1 MDYWQNNNYHSSPNE
16 TTNYISSTIEYAPPI
31 ICPTKNIYTSNT
43 TTTTTTTTNSN
54 VYSYKTIN
62 TNKYQTNTHYKT
74 QNETYTNYPDEYY
87 MNPQYII
94 PPTYNDII
102 FTNGNQDITKK
113 NSNIIKTIE
122 NYGFHEIKETNP
134 QFQKHQ
140 SGEIIANKNNNIY
153 YNEYTERRTN
163 YHQKNP
169 LNLNNIYNIN
179 NATNMNN
186 INNNMYLTQAIR
198 PAANKKISKAN
209 QNQIPYNDYF
219 INQPIISN
227 TQTKTTTYSTYTT
240 VKKNNNNNNM
250 MINYNKYPLQQN
262 IKVSNNK
269 AISNNIISNN
279 HIINNNN
286 IIYEEPSDNMR
297 NRAKYSTKT
306 ERFNNTMPNPK
317 INQINV
323 PSQAKTEIINKERK
337 SYPNQ
342 IVSAFEISFSNNNKK
357 KEYNSKNVPIK
368 TANLSFASCI
378 NTNKNNNNNIK
389 SVQNQFNIKNKN
401 NQTNEKK
408 EKNINV
414 EYIQQI
420 GDNPNL
426 ISGKCVDK
434 KAIIKTNS
442 TTNDDKNNI
451 VNNNKSQ
458 NMSNNAVNNN
468 KNKIIVNNNNKESTK
483 NEKNQIN
490 NNNKQIKKQSLN
502 YEIEN
507 KDINQTQNI
516 VNAGGYFDTYSGKII
531 NNQNQ
536 INQNTTNSKHTKKNN
551 YHTINLNENQN
562 DNYLDNSYPILGQK
576 TDKTEILTE
585 IERNNRFKEDIDSN
599 DYNMDMNQQA
609 KNMKEIN
616 NNIYKKTKS
625 GVLNDSDVLTLEP
638 QPKPKRRPVYKIPPS
653 KKRSISQGRS
663 LAFIHK
669 YYDEN
674 FILEEDNEDNVSDSE
689 KKRKCNQKLKTIFRE
704 VTNIRRLIPQWQKMK
719 EENNNISSKNN
730 DSINVN
736 LNINNEEFNNS
747 ENTQK
752 QINIDNLE
760 SLDGNNEQNEN
771 DNVMRLSR
779 MGFSLERSSNVK
791 DENKEVKE
799 EKKEIFEPIYNNEN
813 IKIENSQKIE
823 INEDINNKENI
834 NINLEGETQFETLE
848 EEKKD
853 ITENSESNQNTIDAN
868 NHSFIKKNS
877 LTISQSSMSQS
888 KEITEK
894 LEKEKSNEINSKNSK
909 EISQKSSLDNIDI
922 NNSLNNKNMEQS
934 NIKNECNN
942 DNDDINMNLNINIEN
957 EKKENDS
964 DKRISLN
971 IAGYDLDK
979 YFENE
984 GVNKRDS
991 KQTEVS
997 TSLRTIDLNEE
1008 YKNGQVVINEFE
1020 GEDQKDYLKNFQNE
1034 NMDSSTASD
1043 YAKVEE
1049 NKEGDNLVMYSDAM
1063 KANVPIHENIQN
1075 VENKNTEN

>member
-1 MDYWQNNNYHSSPNE
+1 M
-16 TTNYISSTIEYAPPI
+16 
-31 ICPTKNIYTSNT
+31 
-43 TTTTTTTTNSN
+43 
-54 VYSYKTIN
+54 
-62 TNKYQTNTHYKT
+62 
-74 QNETYTNYPDEYY
+74 
-87 MNPQYII
+87 
-94 PPTYNDII
+94 
-102 FTNGNQDITKK
+102 
-113 NSNIIKTIE
+113 
-122 NYGFHEIKETNP
+122 
-134 QFQKHQ
+134 
-140 SGEIIANKNNNIY
+140 
-153 YNEYTERRTN
+153 
-163 YHQKNP
+163 
-169 LNLNNIYNIN
+169 
-179 NATNMNN
+179 
-186 INNNMYLTQAIR
+186 
-198 PAANKKISKAN
+198 
-209 QNQIPYNDYF
+209 
-219 INQPIISN
+219 
-227 TQTKTTTYSTYTT
+227 
-240 VKKNNNNNNM
+240 
-250 MINYNKYPLQQN
+250 
-262 IKVSNNK
+262 
-269 AISNNIISNN
+269 
-279 HIINNNN
+279 
-286 IIYEEPSDNMR
+286 
-297 NRAKYSTKT
+297 
-306 ERFNNTMPNPK
+306 
-317 INQINV
+317 
-323 PSQAKTEIINKERK
+323 
-337 SYPNQ
+337 
-342 IVSAFEISFSNNNKK
+342 
-357 KEYNSKNVPIK
+357 
-368 TANLSFASCI
+368 
-378 NTNKNNNNNIK
+378 
-389 SVQNQFNIKNKN
+389 
-401 NQTNEKK
+401 
-408 EKNINV
+408 
-414 EYIQQI
+414 
-420 GDNPNL
+420 
-426 ISGKCVDK
+426 
-434 KAIIKTNS
+434 
-442 TTNDDKNNI
+442 
-451 VNNNKSQ
+451 
-458 NMSNNAVNNN
+458 
-468 KNKIIVNNNNKESTK
+468 
-483 NEKNQIN
+483 
-490 NNNKQIKKQSLN
+490 
-502 YEIEN
+502 
-507 KDINQTQNI
+507 
-516 VNAGGYFDTYSGKII
+516 
-531 NNQNQ
+531 
-536 INQNTTNSKHTKKNN
+536 
-551 YHTINLNENQN
+551 
-562 DNYLDNSYPILGQK
+562 
-576 TDKTEILTE
+576 
-585 IERNNRFKEDIDSN
+585 
-599 DYNMDMNQQA
+599 
-609 KNMKEIN
+609 
-616 NNIYKKTKS
+616 
-625 GVLNDSDVLTLEP
+625 
-638 QPKPKRRPVYKIPPS
+638 
-653 KKRSISQGRS
+653 
-663 LAFIHK
+663 
-669 YYDEN
+669 
-674 FILEEDNEDNVSDSE
+674 
-689 KKRKCNQKLKTIFRE
+689 KTIFRE

>member
-1 MDYWQNNNYHSSPNE
+1 
-16 TTNYISSTIEYAPPI
+16 
-31 ICPTKNIYTSNT
+31 
-43 TTTTTTTTNSN
+43 
-54 VYSYKTIN
+54 
-62 TNKYQTNTHYKT
+62 
-74 QNETYTNYPDEYY
+74 
-87 MNPQYII
+87 
-94 PPTYNDII
+94 
-102 FTNGNQDITKK
+102 
-113 NSNIIKTIE
+113 
-122 NYGFHEIKETNP
+122 
-134 QFQKHQ
+134 
-140 SGEIIANKNNNIY
+140 
-153 YNEYTERRTN
+153 
-163 YHQKNP
+163 
-169 LNLNNIYNIN
+169 
-179 NATNMNN
+179 
-186 INNNMYLTQAIR
+186 
-198 PAANKKISKAN
+198 
-209 QNQIPYNDYF
+209 
-219 INQPIISN
+219 
-227 TQTKTTTYSTYTT
+227 
-240 VKKNNNNNNM
+240 
-250 MINYNKYPLQQN
+250 
-262 IKVSNNK
+262 
-269 AISNNIISNN
+269 
-279 HIINNNN
+279 
-286 IIYEEPSDNMR
+286 
-297 NRAKYSTKT
+297 
-306 ERFNNTMPNPK
+306 
-317 INQINV
+317 
-323 PSQAKTEIINKERK
+323 
-337 SYPNQ
+337 
-342 IVSAFEISFSNNNKK
+342 
-357 KEYNSKNVPIK
+357 
-368 TANLSFASCI
+368 
-378 NTNKNNNNNIK
+378 
-389 SVQNQFNIKNKN
+389 
-401 NQTNEKK
+401 
-408 EKNINV
+408 
-414 EYIQQI
+414 
-420 GDNPNL
+420 
-426 ISGKCVDK
+426 
-434 KAIIKTNS
+434 
-442 TTNDDKNNI
+442 
-451 VNNNKSQ
+451 
-458 NMSNNAVNNN
+458 
-468 KNKIIVNNNNKESTK
+468 
-483 NEKNQIN
+483 
-490 NNNKQIKKQSLN
+490 
-502 YEIEN
+502 
-507 KDINQTQNI
+507 
-516 VNAGGYFDTYSGKII
+516 
-531 NNQNQ
+531 
-536 INQNTTNSKHTKKNN
+536 
-551 YHTINLNENQN
+551 
-562 DNYLDNSYPILGQK
+562 
-576 TDKTEILTE
+576 
-585 IERNNRFKEDIDSN
+585 
-599 DYNMDMNQQA
+599 
-609 KNMKEIN
+609 
-616 NNIYKKTKS
+616 
-625 GVLNDSDVLTLEP
+625 
-638 QPKPKRRPVYKIPPS
+638 
-653 KKRSISQGRS
+653 
-663 LAFIHK
+663 
-669 YYDEN
+669 
-674 FILEEDNEDNVSDSE
+674 
-689 KKRKCNQKLKTIFRE
+689 LKTIFRE

-1008 YKNGQVVINEFE
+1008 YKNGQVIINEFE

-1043 YAKVEE
+1043 CAKIEE
-1049 NKEGDNLVMYSDAM
+1049 NKDGDNLMMYSEAM
-1063 KANVPIHENIQN
+1063 KANVQIHENVQN
-1075 VENKNTEN
+1075 TENKNTEN

>member
-1 MDYWQNNNYHSSPNE
+1 
-16 TTNYISSTIEYAPPI
+16 
-31 ICPTKNIYTSNT
+31 
-43 TTTTTTTTNSN
+43 
-54 VYSYKTIN
+54 
-62 TNKYQTNTHYKT
+62 
-74 QNETYTNYPDEYY
+74 
-87 MNPQYII
+87 
-94 PPTYNDII
+94 
-102 FTNGNQDITKK
+102 
-113 NSNIIKTIE
+113 
-122 NYGFHEIKETNP
+122 
-134 QFQKHQ
+134 
-140 SGEIIANKNNNIY
+140 
-153 YNEYTERRTN
+153 
-163 YHQKNP
+163 
-169 LNLNNIYNIN
+169 
-179 NATNMNN
+179 
-186 INNNMYLTQAIR
+186 
-198 PAANKKISKAN
+198 
-209 QNQIPYNDYF
+209 
-219 INQPIISN
+219 
-227 TQTKTTTYSTYTT
+227 
-240 VKKNNNNNNM
+240 
-250 MINYNKYPLQQN
+250 
-262 IKVSNNK
+262 
-269 AISNNIISNN
+269 
-279 HIINNNN
+279 
-286 IIYEEPSDNMR
+286 
-297 NRAKYSTKT
+297 
-306 ERFNNTMPNPK
+306 
-317 INQINV
+317 
-323 PSQAKTEIINKERK
+323 
-337 SYPNQ
+337 
-342 IVSAFEISFSNNNKK
+342 
-357 KEYNSKNVPIK
+357 
-368 TANLSFASCI
+368 
-378 NTNKNNNNNIK
+378 
-389 SVQNQFNIKNKN
+389 
-401 NQTNEKK
+401 
-408 EKNINV
+408 
-414 EYIQQI
+414 
-420 GDNPNL
+420 
-426 ISGKCVDK
+426 
-434 KAIIKTNS
+434 
-442 TTNDDKNNI
+442 
-451 VNNNKSQ
+451 
-458 NMSNNAVNNN
+458 MSNNAVNNN
-468 KNKIIVNNNNKESTK
+468 KNKIIVNNNNKENTK

-562 DNYLDNSYPILGQK
+562 DNYLDNSYPILGQ
-576 TDKTEILTE
+576 EILTE